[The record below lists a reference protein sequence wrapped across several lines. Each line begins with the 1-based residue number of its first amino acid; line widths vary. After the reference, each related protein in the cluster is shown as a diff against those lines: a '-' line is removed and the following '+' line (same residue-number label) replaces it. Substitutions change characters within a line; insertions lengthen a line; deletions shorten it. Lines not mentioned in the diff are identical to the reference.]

1 MKVLHENIL
10 LPGDDKDSNLS
21 ACQSC
26 KTLSASYYN
35 RAKVCWLLLQIFLVL
50 KMILKMVPILVF
62 SKQAFLFCV
71 SLESCCARSL
81 LSVQYPMKYNVI
93 LYLLMRDLL
102 FFFVFL
108 DVNITSYS
116 TLLSL
121 ILFHISSYSFPH
133 LVTLILL

>member
-21 ACQSC
+21 PCQSC